1 MREYPR
7 PLLLSKIH
15 TRPQGTWGEGLGEI
29 RHIREVLE
37 EIVGGER
44 VRCEGVEEGEGGGE
58 LQGES
63 EREGKEREA
72 SQTFP
77 YIFLIA
83 SFSSSFMYEH
93 CSLEESLVCFCR

>member
-1 MREYPR
+1 MEVKLLQFTLVNQARPFLTHAPPTFCIKCPGMREYPR

-15 TRPQGTWGEGLGEI
+15 TCPQGTWGEGLSEI

-37 EIVGGER
+37 EVVGGER

-63 EREGKEREA
+63 EEEERRGR
-72 SQTFP
+72 
-77 YIFLIA
+77 
-83 SFSSSFMYEH
+83 H
-93 CSLEESLVCFCR
+93 H